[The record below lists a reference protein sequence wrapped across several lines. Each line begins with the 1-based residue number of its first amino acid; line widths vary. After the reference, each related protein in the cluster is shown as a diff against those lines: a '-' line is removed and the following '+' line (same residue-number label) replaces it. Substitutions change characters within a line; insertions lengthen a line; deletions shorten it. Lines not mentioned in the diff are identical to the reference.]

1 MDVNDLRSV
10 VTVVSL
16 VLFVA
21 LALHTWSRCRAADHA
36 EAANLPFEGDRV
48 ANEPQGEK
56 S

>member
-1 MDVNDLRSV
+1 MDINDVRSI

-16 VLFVA
+16 VLFVG
-21 LALHTWSRCRAADHA
+21 LMVHTWSRRRMADHA
-36 EAANLPFEGDRV
+36 EAANLPFAGEQA